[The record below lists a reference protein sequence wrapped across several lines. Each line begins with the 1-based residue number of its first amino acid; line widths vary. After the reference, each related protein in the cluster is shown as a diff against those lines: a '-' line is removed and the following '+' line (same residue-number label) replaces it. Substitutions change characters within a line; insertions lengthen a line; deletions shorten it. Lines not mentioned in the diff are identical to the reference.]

1 MRRDRRW
8 ALWPLAV
15 LLGTALTL
23 APALGAHAY
32 AVEGDVAGG
41 STGVVEPGD
50 PAGAPLDAETL
61 VAALDAGGEVTL
73 TADVTL
79 EGRVDVTEDVTLD
92 LNGFT
97 LTGVLRAKGASLTVL
112 DSSEGQTGSMV
123 DPAGEFPLVRGD
135 GATVLVMGG
144 TFHVEPPEGFVP
156 DGHEAIEKDGV
167 WLVTTAA
174 EPEPVHA
181 HDLVAHEEAPA
192 TCTTP
197 GTKAYWECAGCGKLF
212 ADASATTELLR
223 DELAIAPTGHTLAS
237 VQEVASTCVAPGT
250 AAHWRCEACGE
261 LFGDDKAEQAVSAGD
276 LALPL
281 AAHDLE
287 YVPEVPSTCVQSGTA
302 GHWHCSVC
310 GGRFADEGA
319 AQAVTLDELALPIG
333 GHALAAVE
341 ETPAT
346 CTKPGTAAHWA
357 CTLCGKLF
365 ADEAGGVEATTESL
379 ATDLAP
385 HALAEVGGTPATCTE
400 PGVRDHWKCSV
411 CGKLFSDEAGTTEV
425 TAEQL
430 GTDLAP
436 HALTA
441 VAEVPATCVETGTA
455 AHWRCTSCGGLF
467 KDGRG
472 TQLVS
477 ADDLVIPLAAHRLTA
492 HAPKAATCTEP
503 GSLAHWTCEVCGK
516 TFLDDRTLDPTG
528 DVVVPAT
535 GHEAVH
541 HERVAPTT
549 KAEGRAE
556 YWECSTCGKL
566 FSDEGMTK
574 ETTKDALALA
584 RLRIFTV
591 TFDDCLKG
599 TENVAYEVTEG
610 RATPRPKDPSL
621 KGWKFEGWYAYDGGW
636 AREAYDFDAAV
647 TEDLTLY
654 AKWSELP
661 DAEAAGEKDAAPT
674 VPETGDDLN
683 TAAPVAV
690 ALTGVAALAGTV
702 IARRRARR

>member
-8 ALWPLAV
+8 AAWPLAV

-50 PAGAPLDAETL
+50 PAGSPLDAETL
-61 VAALDAGGEVTL
+61 AAALDAGGEVTL
-73 TADVTL
+73 TASVTL
-79 EGRVDVTEDVTLD
+79 EERVDVTEDVTLD

-123 DPAGEFPLVRGD
+123 DPAGGFPLVKGD

-156 DGHEAIEKDGV
+156 EGHEAIEKDGV
-167 WLVTTAA
+167 WLVTAA
-174 EPEPVHA
+174 AEPVHA
-181 HDLVAHEEAPA
+181 HDLIAHEEAPA
-192 TCTTP
+192 TCTTS
-197 GTKAYWECAGCGKLF
+197 GTMAYWECAGCGRLF
-212 ADASATTELLR
+212 ADASATTELLP
-223 DELAIAPTGHTLAS
+223 DELEIAPTGHTLVS
-237 VQEVASTCVAPGT
+237 VQEVPSTCAAPGT
-250 AAHWRCEACGE
+250 AAHWRCEACGA
-261 LFGDDKAEQAVSAGD
+261 LFGDDKAEQAMSAGD
-276 LALPL
+276 LALLL

-287 YVPEVPSTCVQSGTA
+287 YVPEVPSTCVQAGTA
-302 GHWHCSVC
+302 EHWRCSVC
-310 GGRFADEGA
+310 GERFADEGA

-365 ADEAGGVEATTESL
+365 
-379 ATDLAP
+379 
-385 HALAEVGGTPATCTE
+385 
-400 PGVRDHWKCSV
+400 
-411 CGKLFSDEAGTTEV
+411 SDKAGTTEV
-425 TAEQL
+425 TTGQL

-455 AHWRCTSCGGLF
+455 AHWHCTSCGGLF
-467 KDGRG
+467 KDEKG
-472 TQLVS
+472 TQPVS
-477 ADDLVIPLAAHRLTA
+477 ADDLVVPLAAHKLTA

-516 TFLDDRTLDPTG
+516 TFLDDRTLEPAG

-535 GHEAVH
+535 GHKAVH

-549 KAEGRAE
+549 KSAGRAE
-556 YWECSTCGKL
+556 YWECSACGKL
-566 FSDEGMTK
+566 FSEEGMTK
-574 ETTKDALALA
+574 ETTKDELALA
-584 RLRIFTV
+584 KLGVFTV

-599 TENVAYEVTEG
+599 TEDVAYEVTEG

-621 KGWKFEGWYAYDGGW
+621 KGWKFEGWYVYDGGW

-661 DAEAAGEKDAAPT
+661 DAEAAGEKDAEPT
-674 VPETGDDLN
+674 IPETGDDLN
-683 TAAPVAV
+683 AAAPVAI
-690 ALTGVAALAGTV
+690 ALVGVAALAGTV